1 MLYMYVCVNMMMW
14 TGPAVLS
21 GGHDD
26 QKSKIVIKW
35 TRGVE

>member
-1 MLYMYVCVNMMMW
+1 MYVCVNMMMW